1 MKTKACGHSSIRK
14 IVLISVSK
22 PQMGAR
28 SSEHGEE
35 IEKCRKFLKELCK
48 EASGN
53 QILCVGDSG
62 EKGIVLTRVIM
73 LLMV

>member
-1 MKTKACGHSSIRK
+1 
-14 IVLISVSK
+14 
-22 PQMGAR
+22 MGAR
-28 SSEHGEE
+28 GSEHGEE

-53 QILCVGDSG
+53 QILGVGDSG

-73 LLMV
+73 LLMVYCHVHSQKKKKNPTMFSSSSKQ